1 MRRPATRA
9 RRTKPRPLKT
19 HPSRSRPGGPA
30 ASPLTADAL
39 VIGGGLVGATLAIA
53 LGQAGLAVTVVDT
66 QDPLAGLDSGFDGRA
81 SAIALGTQRVLDR
94 LGVWALLA
102 RDAAPIMDI
111 RVSEGT
117 SPLFLHYDHHE
128 AGDQPFGFMV
138 ENRNLRKA
146 LHRRV
151 CSHASIT
158 MCAPA
163 AIASLERGMNRV
175 VATLADGRRIRV
187 PLAIAAEGRNS
198 PSRDAAGIRVTRWSY
213 DQTGIV
219 CSIRHQRHHEFI
231 AHEHFL
237 PAGPFAILPL
247 IGDRRRPGHCSSIV
261 WTEKSELAPAIMAL
275 GNDEFLAEIDRR
287 VGDFLGEIEIIGP
300 RWSHP
305 LSLQFA
311 ESVLSRRLALVGDAA
326 HAMHPI
332 AGQGLNM
339 GLRDVAALAEVILD
353 ARRLGLD
360 FGSSAVLERYQRW
373 RRFDNGLMM
382 VATDGLN
389 RLFSNSV
396 RPLRLARDLGLAAVS
411 KLPPVKRLFMRNA
424 MGMAGALPRLMRD
437 QPL

>member
-1 MRRPATRA
+1 
-9 RRTKPRPLKT
+9 
-19 HPSRSRPGGPA
+19 
-30 ASPLTADAL
+30 
-39 VIGGGLVGATLAIA
+39 
-53 LGQAGLAVTVVDT
+53 AGLAVAVVDT
-66 QDPLAGLDSGFDGRA
+66 QDPLAGLDAAFDGRA
-81 SAIALGTQRVLDR
+81 SAIALGTQRLLDR
-94 LGVWALLA
+94 LGIWALLA
-102 RDAAPIMDI
+102 DDAAPIMDI

-117 SPLFLHYDHHE
+117 SPLFLHYDHRE

-151 CSHASIT
+151 RELENVT
-158 MCAPA
+158 VRAPV
-163 AIASLERGMNRV
+163 AIASLQRGAGCV
-175 VATLADGRRIRV
+175 DAILADGRRMRA

-213 DQTGIV
+213 DQAGIV
-219 CSIRHQRHHEFI
+219 CSIRHQRHHDFI

-247 IGDRRRPGHCSSIV
+247 VGDRRRPGHCSSIV
-261 WTEKSELAPAIMAL
+261 WTEKAELAPAMMAL
-275 GNDEFLAEIDRR
+275 DDGEFLAELKQR
-287 VGDFLGEIEIIGP
+287 VGDFLGEIEVIGP
-300 RWSHP
+300 RWSHS

-311 ESVLSRRLALVGDAA
+311 ETVLARRLALIGDAA

-360 FGSSAVLERYQRW
+360 IGSSAVLERYQRW

-382 VATDGLN
+382 AATDGLN
-389 RLFSNSV
+389 RLFSNRV
-396 RPLRLARDLGLAAVS
+396 RPLRLARDLGLAAVN

-424 MGMAGALPRLMRD
+424 MGLAGALPRLMRD

>member
-1 MRRPATRA
+1 MTRSTARPRHV
-9 RRTKPRPLKT
+9 KSRP
-19 HPSRSRPGGPA
+19 PRSRLGKPA
-30 ASPLTADAL
+30 PSPLAVEA
-39 VIGGGLVGATLAIA
+39 VIAGGGLVGATLAIA
-53 LGQAGLAVTVVDT
+53 LGQAGLTVAVVDT
-66 QDPLAGLDSGFDGRA
+66 QDPLAGLDAAFDGRA
-81 SAIALGTQRVLDR
+81 SAIALGTQRLLDR
-94 LGVWALLA
+94 LGIWALLA
-102 RDAAPIMDI
+102 DDAAPIMDI

-117 SPLFLHYDHHE
+117 SPLFLHYDHRE

-138 ENRNLRKA
+138 ENRNLRRA
-146 LHRRV
+146 LHHRV
-151 CSHASIT
+151 CELENVT
-158 MCAPA
+158 VRAPA
-163 AIASLERGMNRV
+163 AIASLQRGSGCV
-175 VATLADGRRIRV
+175 DAILADGRRIRA

-213 DQTGIV
+213 DQAGIV
-219 CSIRHQRHHEFI
+219 CSIRHQRHHDFI

-247 IGDRRRPGHCSSIV
+247 VGDCRRPGHCSSIV
-261 WTEKSELAPAIMAL
+261 WTEKAELAPAMMAL
-275 GNDEFLAEIDRR
+275 DDGEILAELKQR
-287 VGDFLGEIEIIGP
+287 VGDFLGEIEVIGP
-300 RWSHP
+300 RWSHS

-311 ESVLSRRLALVGDAA
+311 ETVLARRLALIGDAA

-360 FGSSAVLERYQRW
+360 IGSSVVLERYQRW

-382 VATDGLN
+382 AATDGLN
-389 RLFSNSV
+389 RLFSNRV
-396 RPLRLARDLGLAAVS
+396 RPLRLARDLGLAAVN

-424 MGMAGALPRLMRD
+424 MGLAGALPRLMRD

>member
-1 MRRPATRA
+1 MSRTRTRTRRAKPRRGRPA
-9 RRTKPRPLKT
+9 PL
-19 HPSRSRPGGPA
+19 A
-30 ASPLTADAL
+30 ADA
-39 VIGGGLVGATLAIA
+39 VIAGGGLVGATMAIA
-53 LGQAGLAVTVVDT
+53 LGQAGLDVAVVDT
-66 QDPLAGLDSGFDGRA
+66 QDPRAGLDAGFDGRA

-102 RDAAPIMDI
+102 ADAAPIMDI

-117 SPLFLHYDHHE
+117 SPLFLHYDHRE

-146 LHRRV
+146 LFRRV
-151 CSHASIT
+151 RRLANVA
-158 MCAPA
+158 MLAPA
-163 AIASLERGMNRV
+163 AIVTLERGVNRV
-175 VATLADGRRIRV
+175 EATLADGRVVRA

-213 DQTGIV
+213 DQAGIV
-219 CSIRHQRHHEFI
+219 CSIRHQRHHRFI

-237 PAGPFAILPL
+237 TAGPFAILPL
-247 IGDRRRPGHCSSIV
+247 VGDRKRPGHCSSIV
-261 WTEKSELAPAIMAL
+261 WTEKAELGPAIMAL
-275 GNDEFLAEIDRR
+275 DDAEFLAEVERR
-287 VGDFLGEIEIIGP
+287 VGDFLGRVEVVGP

-311 ESVLSRRLALVGDAA
+311 ETALARRLALVGDSL

-360 FGSSAVLERYQRW
+360 VGSSAILERYQRW

-382 VATDGLN
+382 AATDGLN
-389 RLFSNSV
+389 RLFSNRI
-396 RPLRLARDLGLAAVS
+396 RPLRLARDLGMAAVD
-411 KLPPVKRLFMRNA
+411 KIPPLKRLFMLNA
-424 MGMAGALPRLMRD
+424 MGLTGSLPRLMRG

>member
-1 MRRPATRA
+1 MTRSTAHPRSAKSRP
-9 RRTKPRPLKT
+9 P
-19 HPSRSRPGGPA
+19 RSRLGKSAP
-30 ASPLTADAL
+30 SPLAVEA
-39 VIGGGLVGATLAIA
+39 VIAGGGLVGATLAIA
-53 LGQAGLAVTVVDT
+53 LGQAGLAVAVVDT
-66 QDPLAGLDSGFDGRA
+66 QDPLAGLDAAFDGRA

-94 LGVWALLA
+94 LGIWALLA
-102 RDAAPIMDI
+102 DDAAPIMDI

-117 SPLFLHYDHHE
+117 SPLFLHYDHRE

-151 CSHASIT
+151 RELKNVT
-158 MCAPA
+158 VCAPA
-163 AIASLERGMNRV
+163 AIATLQRGTGCV
-175 VATLADGRRIRV
+175 DAVLADGRRMRA
-187 PLAIAAEGRNS
+187 PLAVAAEGRNS

-213 DQTGIV
+213 DQAGIV
-219 CSIRHQRHHEFI
+219 CSIRHQRHHDFI

-247 IGDRRRPGHCSSIV
+247 VGDRRRSGHCSSIV
-261 WTEKSELAPAIMAL
+261 WTEKAELAPVMMAL
-275 GNDEFLAEIDRR
+275 DAGEFLAELKQR
-287 VGDFLGEIEIIGP
+287 VGDFLGEIEVIGP

-311 ESVLSRRLALVGDAA
+311 ETVLARRLALIGDAA

-360 FGSSAVLERYQRW
+360 IGSSAVLERYQRW

-382 VATDGLN
+382 AATDGLN
-389 RLFSNSV
+389 RLFSNHI
-396 RPLRLARDLGLAAVS
+396 RPLRLARDLGLAAVN

-424 MGMAGALPRLMRD
+424 MGLSGALPRLMRD